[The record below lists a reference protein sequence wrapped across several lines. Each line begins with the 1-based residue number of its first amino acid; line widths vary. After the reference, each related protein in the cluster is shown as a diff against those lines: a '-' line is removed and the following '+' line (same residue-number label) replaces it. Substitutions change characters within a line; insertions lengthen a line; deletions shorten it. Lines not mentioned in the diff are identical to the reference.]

1 MAGTSE
7 SVRLAG
13 GQGPG
18 WPSPAPSR
26 PSRESLRV
34 KTPSRAESQVALNKT
49 ESLIF
54 DICYC
59 LAGSGDL
66 TRVLHFVVEPAWA
79 RLGE

>member
-1 MAGTSE
+1 MLTSLFLVMAGTSDSPAARARVGRVRRRVARVASRSE
-7 SVRLAG
+7 SKRRVA
-13 GQGPG
+13 
-18 WPSPAPSR
+18 PSP
-26 PSRESLRV
+26 
-34 KTPSRAESQVALNKT
+34 